1 MTQTNVGVND
11 AQGNRRRL
19 CFSLGGFSYSSAWAA
34 DVTTIDGVH
43 QPVETMTGSIAQNP
57 QSHMFDGIKLSEQQ
71 RQQMRD
77 LMQQT
82 QYERPP
88 VNVKDLETLH
98 NLVIAEEFNEAAVRA
113 QAEKLAQAQV
123 ARQVE
128 MSRIRNQ
135 MYHLLTPQQQAVL
148 QQRHEQRMNELRK
161 LTNLQQV
168 PSLHDASSTGSNQ

>member
-1 MTQTNVGVND
+1 MRKVTAVVF
-11 AQGNRRRL
+11 A
-19 CFSLGGFSYSSAWAA
+19 SASVVFSYSSAWAA
-34 DVTTIDGVH
+34 DVTTIDRVH

>member
-1 MTQTNVGVND
+1 MRKVTAAVLASASVV
-11 AQGNRRRL
+11 L
-19 CFSLGGFSYSSAWAA
+19 SYSSAWAA
-34 DVTTIDGVH
+34 DVNTVSVMQ
-43 QPVETMTGSIAQNP
+43 QPGEAMFGSIAQNL

-82 QYERPP
+82 QYARPL
-88 VNVKDLETLH
+88 VNVKEIETLH
-98 NLVIAEEFNEAAVRA
+98 NLIIADEFNEAAVRA

-123 ARQVE
+123 VRQVE

-148 QQRHEQRMNELRK
+148 QTRHEQRMNELRR
-161 LTNLQQV
+161 LTNQQQV
-168 PSLHDASSTGSNQ
+168 PSLHEASSTGSNQ

>member
-1 MTQTNVGVND
+1 MRKVTAVVF
-11 AQGNRRRL
+11 A
-19 CFSLGGFSYSSAWAA
+19 SASVVFSYSSAWAA
-34 DVTTIDGVH
+34 DVTTIDGMH
-43 QPVETMTGSIAQNP
+43 PPGELMTGSIAQNP

-82 QYERPP
+82 QHERPP

-98 NLVIAEEFNEAAVRA
+98 NLVIAEKFNETAVKA
-113 QAEKLAQAQV
+113 QAEKLAQEQV
-123 ARQVE
+123 VRQVE
-128 MSRIRNQ
+128 MARIRNQ

-148 QQRHEQRMNELRK
+148 QQKHEQRMSELRR

-168 PSLHDASSTGSNQ
+168 QPLHEASSAGSNQ